1 MFLLEGYNSLPGG
14 IEMRKTYVVTLRP
27 EERSSLEK
35 LVSTG
40 RASAKRE
47 PMVASS

>member
-1 MFLLEGYNSLPGG
+1 MG
-14 IEMRKTYVVTLRP
+14 KTYVVTLSP

-40 RASAKRE
+40 RASAKRQTHGRIPLE
-47 PMVASS
+47 GGYER

>member
-14 IEMRKTYVVTLRP
+14 IEMRKTYVVTLSP

-40 RASAKRE
+40 RAPSGK

>member
-1 MFLLEGYNSLPGG
+1 
-14 IEMRKTYVVTLRP
+14 MRKLYVVTLSP

-40 RASAKRE
+40 RTSAKRQTHSRILLK
-47 PMVASS
+47 ADTSAAGLDG